1 MKRAILLVAL
11 VMSASGAA
19 APVPDMELQKANHEY
34 LAINIDNLSKDANN
48 IGLTKDRIRDRVES
62 RLESVGLKSVETDG
76 ETPFLDV
83 TMTVMSEAFSID
95 ISYLTPAS
103 FEMRGGRRFYYFT
116 DAWQDGFTGAHGR
129 NASYVIDWL
138 DEILG
143 RFLSQYLEANQ
154 K

>member
-1 MKRAILLVAL
+1 MKRAILLMVLA
-11 VMSASGAA
+11 VSASATA
-19 APVPDMELQKANHEY
+19 APVPDSGLQKANHEY
-34 LAINIDNLSKDANN
+34 LAINIENLNKDANN

-62 RLESVGLKSVETDG
+62 RLQSVGLKSVETDG

-83 TMTVMSEAFSID
+83 NMTVISGAFSID

-103 FEMRGGRRFYYFT
+103 YEIRGGRRFYYFT
-116 DAWQDGFTGAHGR
+116 DTWQDGFTGEHGR

-138 DEILG
+138 DEILD
-143 RFLSQYLEANQ
+143 RFLSQYLKANQ